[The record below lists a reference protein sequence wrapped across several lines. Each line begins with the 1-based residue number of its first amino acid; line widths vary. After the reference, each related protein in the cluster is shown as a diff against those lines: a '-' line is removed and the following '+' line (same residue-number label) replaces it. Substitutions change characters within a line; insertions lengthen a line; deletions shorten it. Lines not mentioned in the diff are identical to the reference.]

1 MSGLNAKKNVCI
13 RRQGVMHT
21 KSGDMAPKVAPQAHA
36 VVVVSL
42 PVSVRVV
49 FCRTTGPRVLL
60 PRCTIVMTIVC
71 AAAKACAAQP
81 REQAAAIVE
90 VSASV
95 CVRNAWIWTGR
106 PGRRQIP
113 DRFRQIW
120 AGFRAN
126 LSNFARILILPEF
139 AQF

>member
-1 MSGLNAKKNVCI
+1 
-13 RRQGVMHT
+13 
-21 KSGDMAPKVAPQAHA
+21 MAPKVAPQAHA

-49 FCRTTGPRVLL
+49 FRRTTGPRVLL

-71 AAAKACAAQP
+71 AAANERRPAQP

-95 CVRNAWIWTGR
+95 CVRGA
-106 PGRRQIP
+106 
-113 DRFRQIW
+113 
-120 AGFRAN
+120 
-126 LSNFARILILPEF
+126 
-139 AQF
+139 